1 MRNTASTELSAY
13 PQSEKAGLWAVRQRL
28 AAHASTGKRKSRR
41 VAPAAL
47 TCQRALP
54 PSAGWPRSGLSR
66 NRNEAGPTPQRP
78 TMDAPGGCAAFG
90 VAGIENGQGFDRPE
104 AEANRYRHKQA
115 TVGSEGHRREGTEIA
130 RAFEKPAV
138 DERRRRAIKGSR
150 RPRCVGR

>member
-13 PQSEKAGLWAVRQRL
+13 PQSEKSGTIGGPTAACCARIHRQKKKPP
-28 AAHASTGKRKSRR
+28 SCPGS
-41 VAPAAL
+41 L